1 MKGADTPRRIFYVTG
16 TRADFGLMAATLQGI
31 AAHPQLALQVAVTG
45 MHLSAQFGHTV
56 DEVETALPLGSI
68 VARIP
73 VDIDERSP
81 AAMSRAVGQTLLG
94 LTAAMDAHKPH
105 IVLLLGDRG
114 EMLAGAIAALHL
126 GIPIA
131 HLHGGERTG
140 TVDDA
145 IRHAITKLSHWHFVA
160 TEASR
165 ERVVRLGEQADH
177 VWVTGAP
184 SLDGLNTIAAAA
196 PRAEVLARL
205 GLQANARYAL
215 VLLHPVVQEAQNAV
229 AQTQALVEALKVTS
243 KDAALCVVWLAPNAD
258 AGSGGIVSVLGNA
271 SETWPALHTVTHLPR
286 DTYVQALAQADVL
299 VGNSSSGIL
308 EAASLG
314 TPVVNIGNRQRNRE
328 RNANTLDCDTTTAA
342 ITAALQQALA
352 HGRCPAENRYG
363 DGQSSPRIV
372 QLLAETPI
380 AADLLDKVNSY

>member
-1 MKGADTPRRIFYVTG
+1 MTLMTRKIFYVTG

-31 AAHPQLALQVAVTG
+31 AAHPGLCLQVAVTG
-45 MHLSAQFGHTV
+45 MHLSAQYGDTV
-56 DEVETALPLGSI
+56 HEVEAALPSGSI

-81 AAMSRAVGQTLLG
+81 SAMSRAVGQTLLG
-94 LTAAMDAHKPH
+94 LTAAMTASRPH

-165 ERVVRLGEQADH
+165 ERVVRLGERPDC

-184 SLDGLNTIAAAA
+184 SLDGLTAIAEAV
-196 PRAEVLARL
+196 PRADLLARL
-205 GLQANARYAL
+205 GLPAHARYAL
-215 VLLHPVVQEAQNAV
+215 VLFHPVVQEAQSAV
-229 AQTQALVEALKVTS
+229 AQTQALVQALKTVSET
-243 KDAALCVVWLAPNAD
+243 AALHVVWLAPNAD
-258 AGSGGIVSVLGNA
+258 AGSGNILSVLHTAGEA
-271 SETWPALHTVTHLPR
+271 WPALQTLTHLPR
-286 DTYVQALAQADVL
+286 DAYVQALAQAEVL

-328 RNANTLDCDTTTAA
+328 RNANTLDCTADVA
-342 ITAALQQALA
+342 GITVALQQALA
-352 HGRCPAENRYG
+352 HGRYAVGNRYG
-363 DGQSSPRIV
+363 DGHSSPRIAR
-372 QLLAETPI
+372 LLADTPI
-380 AADLLDKVNSY
+380 ASDLLDKVNGY